1 MLWLIHPR
9 RLRVGRK
16 GEPLEMAERLNP
28 QPEPPATRH
37 AAIPVELLKQY
48 KEDLRI
54 VRSPINGVIMAP
66 ESMLGELKQI
76 LKDKYAV
83 LIVEKSEIR

>member
-1 MLWLIHPR
+1 MLWLIHPQ

-83 LIVEKSEIR
+83 LLVEKSEIR